1 MNGCSPLYNVNKI
14 IVPRGSEQA
23 YIEFSERLDEHLK
36 RRYGKYYIGL
46 QLYQNKR
53 DPCLFFVIAAYRDVP
68 GIEAAAVRI
77 GDCIGEI
84 YDRVWGCKVQ
94 RISVFRFV
102 DYTRI
107 IPPQSC

>member
-14 IVPRGSEQA
+14 IVQRELEQA
-23 YIEFSERLDEHLK
+23 YIRFSKWLDAYLC
-36 RRYGKYYIGL
+36 RRYGRYYAGL

-53 DPCLFFVIAAYRDVP
+53 DQAQFYVIAAYRDVP
-68 GIEAAAVRI
+68 GIEAAAERI

-84 YDRVWGCKVQ
+84 YDRVWGCRVQ

-102 DYTRI
+102 DYARV